1 MSLRLKHTSPKNK
14 GGGGTGGPRPQAHTW
29 VRQIVTCDNDSL
41 DRHIDAWAVARGRRH
56 KLVDN
61 SNYFLFRHIS
71 NTLLWEIVGCQIN
84 NNGGDYG
91 ITIRLHSL
99 GHRRLDQRPAQ
110 CCCKL
115 CMADDVHRHER
126 CNEGECGRNYFSFRI
141 SSENWFWS
149 IYQKSSS
156 FGTKGSSTG
165 HDWLQNQRQTGA
177 AFQVYPKM
185 DENCRAR
192 TAGIFGC
199 ERRFEWTIEPL
210 LLTKLFL
217 VSKSSPRKN
226 SSQDGDHQLLAFG
239 ICSWTT
245 EQQKKS
251 GNSVNLF
258 STELKLKPGNYLK
271 NSTKNRINSFPP
283 YPGREIAWGFFVT
296 IIINN
301 RTRPQAHN

>member
-1 MSLRLKHTSPKNK
+1 MKAQASSNIKAQAPIK
-14 GGGGTGGPRPQAHTW
+14 GGGPPTSSLL
-29 VRQIVTCDNDSL
+29 VRQIVAGTMC
-41 DRHIDAWAVARGRRH
+41 HIDRQIVAWPAVQGHRH

-61 SNYFLFRHIS
+61 LKYFLSRHIS
-71 NTLLWEIVGCQIN
+71 NTLLWDLLGCQIN

-156 FGTKGSSTG
+156 FGTKGPSTG
-165 HDWLQNQRQTGA
+165 HDWLQNQRQAGA

-192 TAGIFGC
+192 AARILGSEI
-199 ERRFEWTIEPL
+199 
-210 LLTKLFL
+210 
-217 VSKSSPRKN
+217 VSTFN
-226 SSQDGDHQLLAFG
+226 
-239 ICSWTT
+239 
-245 EQQKKS
+245 
-251 GNSVNLF
+251 
-258 STELKLKPGNYLK
+258 
-271 NSTKNRINSFPP
+271 
-283 YPGREIAWGFFVT
+283 PGREIAWGFLI

-301 RTRPQAHN
+301 KDKAQATR